1 MDERETGGKMG
12 ANSPALPALFPP
24 GLQQMQQ
31 LLQSQLAAASGN
43 GPMSP
48 TGALPNL
55 PPLGGPAAAAAAAGM
70 MGIGP
75 AQIQQFMQQ
84 QVSEGGK
91 RTFLALDSERVWGS
105 IRKVTLHKLSRLAD
119 CISRSSG
126 ENLSKSH
133 LRLESYS
140 LDCATGKRRQ

>member
-1 MDERETGGKMG
+1 MQEDMDEREAGGKMG

-84 QVSEGGK
+84 QVS
-91 RTFLALDSERVWGS
+91 RERVG
-105 IRKVTLHKLSRLAD
+105 
-119 CISRSSG
+119 
-126 ENLSKSH
+126 KSH
-133 LRLESYS
+133 F
-140 LDCATGKRRQ
+140 A